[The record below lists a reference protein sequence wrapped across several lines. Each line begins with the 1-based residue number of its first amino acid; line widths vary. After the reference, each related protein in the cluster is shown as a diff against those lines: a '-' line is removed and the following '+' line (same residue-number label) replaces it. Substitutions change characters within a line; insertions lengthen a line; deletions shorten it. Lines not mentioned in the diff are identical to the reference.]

1 VRPALLV
8 VDFSNAFT
16 RGTERFPSSGFPAE
30 LAQAN
35 RLLAA
40 ARGRAPVLFTTIA
53 YEQDMRDAGLWV
65 AKVPWLNGLQLGSV
79 EVEIDEAL
87 QRRADEPVLVKKF
100 PSAFHGTDLHARL
113 TSIGVDTLILA
124 GCTTSCCVRATAVDA
139 MQYGYRVLLAREA
152 VGDFDRALHAIH
164 LTDLGARYADVV
176 PVDELIVYLREAT
189 PAGAGL
195 PD

>member
-1 VRPALLV
+1 
-8 VDFSNAFT
+8 
-16 RGTERFPSSGFPAE
+16 
-30 LAQAN
+30 
-35 RLLAA
+35 
-40 ARGRAPVLFTTIA
+40 
-53 YEQDMRDAGLWV
+53 
-65 AKVPWLNGLQLGSV
+65 
-79 EVEIDEAL
+79 
-87 QRRADEPVLVKKF
+87 VKKF